1 MMGGEPD
8 AAASSISDDEPA
20 RVCAKNSYDAT
31 VV

>member
-20 RVCAKNSYDAT
+20 RVCAKIAT
-31 VV
+31 MLRLS